1 MRVLTVVVL
10 AAAALACAGAPASAA
25 PLKGCGNYG
34 YPEGHTGDRPV
45 FTYEDI
51 FGAGVYGIHTRVVR
65 CRTARRMVR
74 RFWNGDW
81 GRCDPTC
88 RRGRFRCRNTQT
100 GDEVYVM
107 RCTASGGRVVRFEYG
122 A

>member
-1 MRVLTVVVL
+1 MVLVAVTL
-10 AAAALACAGAPASAA
+10 AAASVPASAA
-25 PLKGCGNYG
+25 PIRNCGNYG
-34 YPEGHTGDRPV
+34 IPEGSSGTKPV
-45 FTYEDI
+45 FTHEDI
-51 FGAGVYGIHTRVVR
+51 VGAGVYNIRTRVTR

-81 GRCDPTC
+81 GPCDPTC
-88 RRGRFRCRNTQT
+88 RRGRFRCVNRQT

-107 RCTASGGRVVRFEYG
+107 RCTASGGRVVRFVYG